1 MAFFDDFGKKISNLG
16 QTAVQKTRGVTDIA
30 RLNSAVNDE
39 EKKLNNTYREIG
51 KIYVRLHLN
60 DPEPSL
66 VDYVRAAAEGEQR
79 IAVYHQQIQETRGTV
94 RCPSCGG
101 QVTANSAFCNN
112 CGFKLLQPQFAPQ
125 GNGTLCPQ
133 CGNVLAPSMKFCN
146 ICGFKLDPPPMNG
159 STVPPIKPPVNGNPI
174 PPINPPMNGN
184 PIPPNNI
191 NCPKCGKSVDGN
203 LKFCT
208 MCGTK
213 FDKAEPI
220 PSVPPVPPTPD
231 ILPKPPRSEGKSLFA
246 RPDKPSEKEIAPS
259 DIIREK
265 GEKSENTNN
274 KIICSNCGADMDSG
288 LKFCTVC
295 GTKLEP
301 NTPPKPE
308 DKPPF
313 DKPTEVPKG
322 FLDKKPN
329 DLTKPEDKPPF
340 DKPIEAPKG
349 FLDKKPEVPPK
360 PNDESR
366 TAFAFAEKPKK
377 RPDEPPKPPVSDI
390 KCPSCGANIK
400 SDLKFC
406 IKCGTKL
413 PPSIGDK
420 PPFVSE
426 PPKSENK
433 SPFAP
438 IPPKPEE
445 KSPFDKPIEAPKGL
459 LDKKPEVP
467 TKPNDESRTAFAF
480 AEKPKKKPDEPPKPP
495 VSDIKCPSCGAN
507 IKSDLKFC
515 IKCGTKLPPPIDN
528 KPPFVPEPPKPENK
542 SPFAPI
548 PPKQDDKPPI
558 PPKKE
563 DEFKTTFAL
572 SETAK
577 EFLEK
582 KPELPLI
589 PKADDKPPFAPIPP
603 KPEEKSPFGKSPV
616 PLTPPKPVDNSK
628 RPSEVPPKPSVSDV
642 KCPSCGSPVKPGV
655 KFCIVCGAKLSSPVN
670 DKPPFP
676 PKSEEKPPKP
686 IDKSDEAQ
694 GTVCSNCNA
703 KMNPGLKFCTAC
715 GAKLDEFFSIAK
727 SNSDKNKIT
736 PPKQSEDMLTIAKAG
751 IVLPAV
757 PQSPS
762 PAGVKRCHKC
772 NSLVDSS
779 VRFCTECGTPMD
791 GSMPNPPASMPNPMG
806 NVPFGKKKCKNC
818 SAVLDADMRFCTS
831 CGFALDDTPQ
841 NQISGLGS
849 STVYAG
855 SSSDM
860 YEDYNQPTTVLSGN
874 MFSNDDYSQPTTV
887 LSGSP
892 FGEEEDF
899 APTINLDGQM
909 CPNCKSVM
917 ASDMLFCTE
926 CGTRL

>member
-79 IAVYHQQIQETRGTV
+79 IAVYRQQIQETRGTV

-377 RPDEPPKPPVSDI
+377 
-390 KCPSCGANIK
+390 
-400 SDLKFC
+400 
-406 IKCGTKL
+406 
-413 PPSIGDK
+413 
-420 PPFVSE
+420 
-426 PPKSENK
+426 
-433 SPFAP
+433 
-438 IPPKPEE
+438 
-445 KSPFDKPIEAPKGL
+445 
-459 LDKKPEVP
+459 
-467 TKPNDESRTAFAF
+467 
-480 AEKPKKKPDEPPKPP
+480 KPDEPPKPP

-548 PPKQDDKPPI
+548 PPKQEDKPPI

-762 PAGVKRCHKC
+762 PAGVKRCHSC

-779 VRFCTECGTPMD
+779 VRFCTECGAPMD
-791 GSMPNPPASMPNPMG
+791 GSMPNPPVPTPDPMG
-806 NVPFGKKKCKNC
+806 SVPLGKKKCQNC
-818 SAVLDADMRFCTS
+818 SAILDADMRFCTS

-892 FGEEEDF
+892 FDEEEDF
-899 APTINLDGQM
+899 SPTINLDGQM
-909 CPNCKSVM
+909 CPNCKSMM

-926 CGTRL
+926 CGTKL